1 MTENADLQS
10 RNPSKQ
16 QLREVSFPKSGIP
29 TDLQEEQ
36 GAYDA
41 DLQAR
46 IQELEFRMQ
55 TEIAE
60 SQQQLREKVNAIEFH
75 CSF

>member
-10 RNPSKQ
+10 RNPSKRR
-16 QLREVSFPKSGIP
+16 LREVSFLNSLMP

-55 TEIAE
+55 TELADA
-60 SQQQLREKVNAIEFH
+60 QKQLREKVNAIELYCF
-75 CSF
+75 F